1 MFALLPHFL
10 DMKPLEHPKSQRL
23 FSRQKHTISITFQV
37 SESESDFAHFGSE
50 GRGWAYCSGYGM
62 NEDFSLKLPIEGFQN
77 LYFPAS
83 DMGISNMLEEG

>member
-1 MFALLPHFL
+1 
-10 DMKPLEHPKSQRL
+10 
-23 FSRQKHTISITFQV
+23 
-37 SESESDFAHFGSE
+37 
-50 GRGWAYCSGYGM
+50 M